1 VGWNRRVA
9 RYGRRQA
16 MEMHVRRLTED
27 DAEKYRK
34 IRLEA
39 LERHPEA
46 FQATYES
53 AAGLPLDAYVQR
65 LRRYALFGAF
75 IGEELCG
82 FVGFYPLRNPKISH
96 KGLMWGMYVTE
107 HARGTGLAEAMVEAV
122 VDYARDKVEQ
132 LLISVIGENQRAR
145 RFYEKMEFVPYGLER
160 RALKIGERYYDEEFR
175 VKFLSES
182 RT

>member
-1 VGWNRRVA
+1 MDM
-9 RYGRRQA
+9 Q
-16 MEMHVRRLTED
+16 VRRLTQD
-27 DAEKYRK
+27 DAEIFRK

-39 LERHPEA
+39 LERHPET

-53 AAGLPLDAYVQR
+53 AAELPLDAFVQR
-65 LRRYALFGAF
+65 LRQYALFGGF

-107 HARGTGLAEAMVEAV
+107 DARGTGLAVAMVEAV

-132 LLISVIGENQRAR
+132 ILLSVIEENKRAR
-145 RFYEKMEFVPYGLER
+145 RFYEKMGFKPYGLER
-160 RALKIGERYYDEEFR
+160 NALKIDEHYYDEEFR
-175 VKFLSES
+175 VKFLSENQ
-182 RT
+182 T